1 MLITPAARTS
11 AHTNTG
17 SIARS
22 RALISLCSSDGRR
35 VRRRRYRSRR
45 RPADTPAFG
54 NRGASSRR
62 GKSVVVVEA
71 TGVAACVEIEF
82 TAHSVHRRLLDGVA
96 MPVPHRPDRGD
107 RVVAGNGEGIVH
119 PTHWLISTQVVGGRA
134 RRARLEGLE
143 FAAGAEAVHG
153 AAGEVLD
160 LLKRAKVDVETRA
173 WPATY
178 WLGRERR
185 HFDAD
190 GAPAELQAAHD
201 AFDAIEDDHAAD
213 ESLLQ
218 YFVRKGVRSRC
229 LDVADAVYAN
239 DYGESA
245 SELGAAE
252 VAHEQKHWTGGEA
265 YFVLRNGT
273 LADAAAE
280 LARGLDVRLGWPVA
294 RVYRDA
300 AGASVRSR
308 RDEMLRARCCVVA
321 APLGVL
327 KQGAPAFSPALP
339 PAHAEAIR
347 RLPVANALKVA
358 VALDRPVWPRGWWN
372 AVCGDALFPEV
383 WRSGERVVVGFATG
397 ARADAVAAL
406 GVAPAAARGL
416 LDQLDAMFG
425 ARRAALRRHGDGRLG
440 RRAVSST
447 AATTYPSPGCL
458 VAVGAAVAAPT
469 RRSGWLLR
477 ARWSAC
483 TVRASTRASRRR
495 SRTASARRPW
505 RWIGR
510 RRRPILAAPPF
521 RPAARRRDRR
531 RTRRPTRGHSI
542 ARWRRVDA
550 VILLEGALFRP
561 IQACD
566 RGFCNCLRP
575 HHWRRFAV
583 LVVLYPGG
591 PEHTTPPCSRVGAAR
606 LESNSLL
613 WGDKHL
619 QHAVDRHISVF
630 RACLRLETCFRSRRS
645 DALHRPRAF
654 RWR

>member
-1 MLITPAARTS
+1 MTDDFDADVVVVGAGFAGLGAAR
-11 AHTNTG
+11 ALQ
-17 SIARS
+17 
-22 RALISLCSSDGRR
+22 RA
-35 VRRRRYRSRR
+35 
-45 RPADTPAFG
+45 
-54 NRGASSRR
+54 
-62 GKSVVVVEA
+62 GKTVVVVEA
-71 TGVAACVEIEF
+71 TGV
-82 TAHSVHRRLLDGVA
+82 
-96 MPVPHRPDRGD
+96 
-107 RVVAGNGEGIVH
+107 
-119 PTHWLISTQVVGGRA
+119 VGGRA
-134 RRARLEGLE
+134 RRGRLEGLE
-143 FAAGAEAVHG
+143 FAAGAEYVHG

-190 GAPAELQAAHD
+190 GAPAELRAAHD

-218 YFVRKGVRSRC
+218 YFVRKGVKSRC

-252 VAHEQKHWTGGEA
+252 VAHEQKHWTGGED

-358 VALDRPVWPRGWWN
+358 VALDRPVWPCGWWN

-406 GVAPAAARGL
+406 GAPAAARGL

-425 ARRAALRRHGDGRLG
+425 ARRA
-440 RRAVSST
+440 T
-447 AATTYPSPGCL
+447 AACVGTAMADWGAEPEFRGGYTYPSPGCL
-458 VAVGAAVAAPT
+458 PLRAALRAPVDRLLFCGEHCTVGLDPCVQAALADGERAAALALDRLAVAEPPPAPSSPPPP
-469 RRSGWLLR
+469 REIVAPGRSP
-477 ARWSAC
+477 AR
-483 TVRASTRASRRR
+483 
-495 SRTASARRPW
+495 
-505 RWIGR
+505 
-510 RRRPILAAPPF
+510 PP
-521 RPAARRRDRR
+521 
-531 RTRRPTRGHSI
+531 
-542 ARWRRVDA
+542 
-550 VILLEGALFRP
+550 
-561 IQACD
+561 
-566 RGFCNCLRP
+566 
-575 HHWRRFAV
+575 
-583 LVVLYPGG
+583 
-591 PEHTTPPCSRVGAAR
+591 
-606 LESNSLL
+606 
-613 WGDKHL
+613 
-619 QHAVDRHISVF
+619 
-630 RACLRLETCFRSRRS
+630 
-645 DALHRPRAF
+645 
-654 RWR
+654 

>member
-1 MLITPAARTS
+1 MVVFLVETEV
-11 AHTNTG
+11 
-17 SIARS
+17 
-22 RALISLCSSDGRR
+22 AL
-35 VRRRRYRSRR
+35 V
-45 RPADTPAFG
+45 
-54 NRGASSRR
+54 
-62 GKSVVVVEA
+62 
-71 TGVAACVEIEF
+71 
-82 TAHSVHRRLLDGVA
+82 
-96 MPVPHRPDRGD
+96 
-107 RVVAGNGEGIVH
+107 
-119 PTHWLISTQVVGGRA
+119 
-134 RRARLEGLE
+134 LE
-143 FAAGAEAVHG
+143 V

-160 LLKRAKVDVETRA
+160 LLKRAKIDVETRA

-201 AFDAIEDDHAAD
+201 AFDAIEDDHAAG

-252 VAHEQKHWTGGEA
+252 VAHEQKHWTGGED

-397 ARADAVAAL
+397 ARAAAVAAL
-406 GVAPAAARGL
+406 GAPAAEYVRIRALVPPAAILTQWGWVLRYRDFEAGY
-416 LDQLDAMFG
+416 
-425 ARRAALRRHGDGRLG
+425 RRAHLPRFTPPGFKNIKLPDELHAFKHTWYQRHRRD
-440 RRAVSST
+440 S
-447 AATTYPSPGCL
+447 YPEAQPAFGYHCDTGSID
-458 VAVGAAVAAPT
+458 
-469 RRSGWLLR
+469 LLMPF
-477 ARWSAC
+477 SKVMMG
-483 TVRASTRASRRR
+483 T
-495 SRTASARRPW
+495 TAS
-505 RWIGR
+505 
-510 RRRPILAAPPF
+510 L
-521 RPAARRRDRR
+521 
-531 RTRRPTRGHSI
+531 
-542 ARWRRVDA
+542 
-550 VILLEGALFRP
+550 
-561 IQACD
+561 
-566 RGFCNCLRP
+566 
-575 HHWRRFAV
+575 
-583 LVVLYPGG
+583 
-591 PEHTTPPCSRVGAAR
+591 TTTF
-606 LESNSLL
+606 SL
-613 WGDKHL
+613 
-619 QHAVDRHISVF
+619 
-630 RACLRLETCFRSRRS
+630 
-645 DALHRPRAF
+645 
-654 RWR
+654 

>member
-1 MLITPAARTS
+1 MQQRM
-11 AHTNTG
+11 
-17 SIARS
+17 
-22 RALISLCSSDGRR
+22 
-35 VRRRRYRSRR
+35 RSRR
-45 RPADTPAFG
+45 ERALTPTRCC
-54 NRGASSRR
+54 NRR
-62 GKSVVVVEA
+62 GCSRASGAARALQRAGKTVVVVEA
-71 TGVAACVEIEF
+71 TG
-82 TAHSVHRRLLDGVA
+82 SV
-96 MPVPHRPDRGD
+96 
-107 RVVAGNGEGIVH
+107 
-119 PTHWLISTQVVGGRA
+119 A
-134 RRARLEGLE
+134 RRGTGSRADSRVWMRVRAMARSRTRHLVAR
-143 FAAGAEAVHG
+143 F

-190 GAPAELQAAHD
+190 GAPAEPQAAHD
-201 AFDAIEDDHAAD
+201 AFDAIEDDHAAG

-218 YFVRKGVRSRC
+218 YFVRKGVKSRC

-252 VAHEQKHWTGGEA
+252 VAHEQKHWTGGED

-358 VALDRPVWPRGWWN
+358 VALDRPVWPCGWWN

-406 GVAPAAARGL
+406 GAPAAARGL

-425 ARRAALRRHGDGRLG
+425 ARRATAAVRRHGDGG
-440 RRAVSST
+440 RAGFGSRHRAGVAPGAWRTRRFRGCYIYGIST
-447 AATTYPSPGCL
+447 RTMAVAGLFPSPPARGAARARRPASSAGVHCTAGLDPCVQWRRWPTARARAAALALDRLAVAEPPPAPARAPPPSLAGPCCCIAALWADFALANWRTAIWSRRFLCCAVLYQRGFEHFRDASWSRLARVVIWGDHYICTQSASSVCCNADHLDRLSSVFAEPAFGLETVETALRCL
-458 VAVGAAVAAPT
+458 AVTRGDARHSTPDDGHDAGRGPNNDDAAVAEDI
-469 RRSGWLLR
+469 S
-477 ARWSAC
+477 S
-483 TVRASTRASRRR
+483 
-495 SRTASARRPW
+495 
-505 RWIGR
+505 
-510 RRRPILAAPPF
+510 
-521 RPAARRRDRR
+521 DE
-531 RTRRPTRGHSI
+531 GH
-542 ARWRRVDA
+542 
-550 VILLEGALFRP
+550 
-561 IQACD
+561 
-566 RGFCNCLRP
+566 
-575 HHWRRFAV
+575 
-583 LVVLYPGG
+583 VVGQVGG
-591 PEHTTPPCSRVGAAR
+591 
-606 LESNSLL
+606 
-613 WGDKHL
+613 
-619 QHAVDRHISVF
+619 
-630 RACLRLETCFRSRRS
+630 
-645 DALHRPRAF
+645 
-654 RWR
+654 

>member
-1 MLITPAARTS
+1 MTDDFDADVVVVGAGFAGLGAAR
-11 AHTNTG
+11 ALQ
-17 SIARS
+17 
-22 RALISLCSSDGRR
+22 RA
-35 VRRRRYRSRR
+35 
-45 RPADTPAFG
+45 
-54 NRGASSRR
+54 
-62 GKSVVVVEA
+62 GKTVVVVEA
-71 TGVAACVEIEF
+71 TGV
-82 TAHSVHRRLLDGVA
+82 
-96 MPVPHRPDRGD
+96 
-107 RVVAGNGEGIVH
+107 
-119 PTHWLISTQVVGGRA
+119 VGGRA
-134 RRARLEGLE
+134 RRGRLEGLE
-143 FAAGAEAVHG
+143 FAAGAEYVHG

-190 GAPAELQAAHD
+190 GAPAERQAAHD

-218 YFVRKGVRSRC
+218 YFVRKGVKSRC

-252 VAHEQKHWTGGEA
+252 VAHEQKHWTGGED

-358 VALDRPVWPRGWWN
+358 VALDRPVWPCGWWN

-406 GVAPAAARGL
+406 GAPAAARGL
-416 LDQLDAMFG
+416 LDQL
-425 ARRAALRRHGDGRLG
+425 
-440 RRAVSST
+440 
-447 AATTYPSPGCL
+447 
-458 VAVGAAVAAPT
+458 
-469 RRSGWLLR
+469 
-477 ARWSAC
+477 
-483 TVRASTRASRRR
+483 
-495 SRTASARRPW
+495 
-505 RWIGR
+505 
-510 RRRPILAAPPF
+510 
-521 RPAARRRDRR
+521 
-531 RTRRPTRGHSI
+531 
-542 ARWRRVDA
+542 
-550 VILLEGALFRP
+550 
-561 IQACD
+561 
-566 RGFCNCLRP
+566 
-575 HHWRRFAV
+575 
-583 LVVLYPGG
+583 
-591 PEHTTPPCSRVGAAR
+591 
-606 LESNSLL
+606 ESNCPMPSGRELV
-613 WGDKHL
+613 
-619 QHAVDRHISVF
+619 Q
-630 RACLRLETCFRSRRS
+630 
-645 DALHRPRAF
+645 ALHACRIAN
-654 RWR
+654 

>member
-1 MLITPAARTS
+1 MTDDFDADVVVVGAGFAGLGAAR
-11 AHTNTG
+11 ALQ
-17 SIARS
+17 
-22 RALISLCSSDGRR
+22 RA
-35 VRRRRYRSRR
+35 
-45 RPADTPAFG
+45 
-54 NRGASSRR
+54 

-71 TGVAACVEIEF
+71 TG
-82 TAHSVHRRLLDGVA
+82 
-96 MPVPHRPDRGD
+96 
-107 RVVAGNGEGIVH
+107 
-119 PTHWLISTQVVGGRA
+119 VVGGRA

-143 FAAGAEAVHG
+143 FAAGAEYVHG

-160 LLKRAKVDVETRA
+160 LLKRAKIDVETRA

-308 RDEMLRARCCVVA
+308 RDEMLRARA
-321 APLGVL
+321 ASWPRRSASSSRGRRPSRRRCRRRTPRPS
-327 KQGAPAFSPALP
+327 GGCRWRTRSRSPWRSTGRSGRAAGGTRSAARALP
-339 PAHAEAIR
+339 GGR
-347 RLPVANALKVA
+347 
-358 VALDRPVWPRGWWN
+358 
-372 AVCGDALFPEV
+372 
-383 WRSGERVVVGFATG
+383 RSGERVVVGFATG

-406 GVAPAAARGL
+406 GAPAAARGL

-425 ARRAALRRHGDGRLG
+425 AAARDGGLRRHGDGGLG
-440 RRAVSST
+440 RRAGVLRG
-447 AATTYPSPGCL
+447 ATR
-458 VAVGAAVAAPT
+458 T
-469 RRSGWLLR
+469 RRR
-477 ARWSAC
+477 AACRCARRCARPSTGSSSA
-483 TVRASTRASRRR
+483 
-495 SRTASARRPW
+495 ASAHGGPRPV
-505 RWIGR
+505 RPGGAGR
-510 RRRPILAAPPF
+510 RR
-521 RPAARRRDRR
+521 AR
-531 RTRRPTRGHSI
+531 
-542 ARWRRVDA
+542 
-550 VILLEGALFRP
+550 
-561 IQACD
+561 
-566 RGFCNCLRP
+566 
-575 HHWRRFAV
+575 
-583 LVVLYPGG
+583 GG
-591 PEHTTPPCSRVGAAR
+591 PGAGSPAVAEPPPAPSSPPPPREIVAPGRSPAR
-606 LESNSLL
+606 
-613 WGDKHL
+613 
-619 QHAVDRHISVF
+619 
-630 RACLRLETCFRSRRS
+630 
-645 DALHRPRAF
+645 PP
-654 RWR
+654 